1 MKIVSPRY
9 DFVVKEL
16 FRNETVLKY
25 FIGDVLGIPQDQ
37 IRTIRLKN
45 TFLRTWYRRQKLGI
59 LDILVDLND
68 DTKIDIE
75 LQIKVYDNWD
85 KRLLFYLARLFTE
98 DLQTGQNYSLL
109 RKCVGISIL
118 NFNLSERE
126 EYHSTYYLMDEKG
139 NRLSDMLEVH
149 ILELKK
155 KVNGHGDI
163 ENWIRFFN
171 IETEEDMR
179 MIKTKNPGILEAIG
193 LLQRMSMNSRL
204 RQKYEA

>member
-75 LQIKVYDNWD
+75 LQIKVYDNCD

-109 RKCVGISIL
+109 RKCV
-118 NFNLSERE
+118 
-126 EYHSTYYLMDEKG
+126 
-139 NRLSDMLEVH
+139 
-149 ILELKK
+149 
-155 KVNGHGDI
+155 
-163 ENWIRFFN
+163 
-171 IETEEDMR
+171 
-179 MIKTKNPGILEAIG
+179 
-193 LLQRMSMNSRL
+193 
-204 RQKYEA
+204 